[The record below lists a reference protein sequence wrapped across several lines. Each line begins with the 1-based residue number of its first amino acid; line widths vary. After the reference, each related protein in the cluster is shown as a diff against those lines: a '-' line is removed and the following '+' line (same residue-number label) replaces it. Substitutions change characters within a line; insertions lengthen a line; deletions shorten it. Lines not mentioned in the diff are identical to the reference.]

1 MSARQATRHERL
13 GPATRAWPV
22 WGGIGAAVAGAVLIV
37 TVARPAPSGRVA
49 AAQPAV
55 TAHAMPSAM
64 AACERTSRVCD
75 PAALRAYPLTSPM
88 VHRARLLTQQQVVA
102 RYGRGG
108 DVVRAR
114 LMTYGRA
121 AAAFPALAA
130 SAVIDRSREV
140 WVLTTYYPKPVTVPF
155 AGGYGPPGEPA
166 TEQISAFSVVIDA
179 TTGAVT
185 DSCLGC
191 AVIPRSA

>member
-1 MSARQATRHERL
+1 MGARQPTRRERL
-13 GPATRAWPV
+13 GSARAW
-22 WGGIGAAVAGAVLIV
+22 GFIGAAVAGAVLIV
-37 TVARPAPSGRVA
+37 TIARPAPAGRA
-49 AAQPAV
+49 TAV
-55 TAHAMPSAM
+55 RPTATAHAMPSVM

-88 VHRARLLTQQQVVA
+88 PHGARLLTEQQVLA

-108 DVVRAR
+108 GIVRAR
-114 LMTYGRA
+114 LMTYGQA
-121 AAAFPALAA
+121 SAAFPALAA
-130 SAVIDRSREV
+130 SAIIDRSREV
-140 WVLTTYYPKPVTVPF
+140 WVVTTYYPKPVTVPF

-166 TEQISAFSVVIDA
+166 TEQISASSAVIDA